1 MQPELNEILFRQ
13 RAAALLFSD
22 FFSEHYLFRLIQSQD
37 FTPFNAHI
45 RATGAGANRFWHPIV
60 NL

>member
-1 MQPELNEILFRQ
+1 MQPELSEILLRQ
-13 RAAALLFSD
+13 RAN

-45 RATGAGANRFWHPIV
+45 HATGAGANRFWHPIV
-60 NL
+60 NS